1 MMSWKE
7 KERLQALLKYL
18 EHQLVA
24 DEYQERVFNPHVPP
38 TVKKSRCY
46 DVSQRLRD
54 EQGRFL
60 SYNSQTMEESDLIFD
75 SEQETKR
82 KLKIEPITGSYNSYS
97 VDEKDKRDWSGN
109 IYLGCVAAILAI
121 AFFS

>member
-18 EHQLVA
+18 EHQLIA
-24 DEYQERVFNPHVPP
+24 DEYQEQVFDTHVPP
-38 TVKKSRCY
+38 MMKKSRLY

-82 KLKIEPITGSYNSYS
+82 KLKIEPIAGSYNSYS
-97 VDEKDKRDWSGN
+97 VDEKDKRDWNGT
-109 IYLGCVAAILAI
+109 IYLGFVAAILAI

>member
-24 DEYQERVFNPHVPP
+24 DEYQKQLFNPHVPP
-38 TVKKSRCY
+38 TVKKSHFH

-60 SYNSQTMEESDLIFD
+60 SYNSQTMEELDLIFD

-82 KLKIEPITGSYNSYS
+82 KLKIEPIAGSYNSYS

-109 IYLGCVAAILAI
+109 IYLGCVATILAI